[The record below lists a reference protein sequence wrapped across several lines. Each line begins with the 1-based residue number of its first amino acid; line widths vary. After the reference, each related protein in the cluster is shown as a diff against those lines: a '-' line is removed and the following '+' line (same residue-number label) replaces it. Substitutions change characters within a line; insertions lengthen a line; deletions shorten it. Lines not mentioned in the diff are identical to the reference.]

1 LRLKGK
7 QTAAGDG
14 CMTPANL
21 ARLMILAAIWGG
33 SFLFMRIG
41 APVLGPAWLIL
52 FRVGIAAAFLGAC
65 ALWLR
70 KPLQL
75 RRYWRHYLV
84 LGFLNSALPFFLIAY
99 AAQSLSASLLS
110 VVNSS
115 SPIFAALIS
124 ALWLRTPVT
133 RVRALGL
140 ALGVAGVAVLVQGGI
155 GAKTDDWVLAVGAAL
170 LSTVWYGVAGTYVKA
185 ANLAIDPFCNAHGS
199 MWAATL
205 FIALALPFCPPAA
218 LPTPGVWA
226 AVVGLGVLCTGVA
239 YLIYFRL
246 IRDVGPM
253 SALSV
258 TFLIPVFGILWG
270 VMFLGERLTVGMAG
284 GALVIFAGT
293 ALANGIW
300 PRPRSAVRLKPPAAR
315 DGHQADRR

>member
-1 LRLKGK
+1 
-7 QTAAGDG
+7 
-14 CMTPANL
+14 MTPANAAL
-21 ARLMILAAIWGG
+21 LLLLAAIWGG

-41 APVLGPAWLIL
+41 APVLGPVWLIL
-52 FRVGIAAAFLGAC
+52 FRVGIAALFLGAC
-65 ALWLR
+65 ALWQR
-70 KPLQL
+70 TPLQL

-84 LGFLNSALPFFLIAY
+84 LGLLNSALPFFLIAY

-124 ALWLRTPVT
+124 AVWLRTRITPA
-133 RVRALGL
+133 RALGL
-140 ALGVAGVAVLVQGGI
+140 ALGAAGVVVLVQGGI
-155 GAKTDDWVLAVGAAL
+155 GAKTDDWLLAVAAAL
-170 LSTVWYGVAGTYVKA
+170 MSTVWYGVAGTYVKSA
-185 ANLAIDPFCNAHGS
+185 KLSIDPFCNAHGS
-199 MWAATL
+199 MWAATF
-205 FIALALPFCPPAA
+205 FIALALPFCPPASM
-218 LPTPGVWA
+218 PSPGVWA
-226 AVVGLGVLCTGVA
+226 AVAGLGVLCTGVA

-270 VMFLGERLTVGMAG
+270 VVFLDERFTPGMAG

-293 ALANGIW
+293 VLANGIR
-300 PRPRSAVRLKPPAAR
+300 PRPAKP
-315 DGHQADRR
+315 G